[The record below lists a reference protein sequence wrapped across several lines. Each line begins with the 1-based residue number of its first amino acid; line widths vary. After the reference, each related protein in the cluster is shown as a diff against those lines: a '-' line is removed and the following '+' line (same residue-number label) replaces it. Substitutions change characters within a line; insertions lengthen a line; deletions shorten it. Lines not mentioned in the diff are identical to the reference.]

1 MRRFPKQNI
10 LREALSWQTVLPA
23 MNSVLNNKGIYF
35 KDEITYLQQS
45 VQEIADE
52 YGIDLEPESIKQI
65 QQYWLD
71 KSKQIASKYGVLN
84 GQKLKSYSEDTIRK
98 FVSEL
103 IELQRKTLQDLK
115 AVIGESK
122 FRLLN
127 NGESEMLDIIDKQT
141 AINYYCK

>member
-1 MRRFPKQNI
+1 
-10 LREALSWQTVLPA
+10 

-127 NGESEMLDIIDKQT
+127 NGESEMLDIIDKKT